1 MTTPRE
7 QKEMVL
13 KYDNRTEFADA
24 FCVKYKDTMPILKL
38 SGRIRSLWDCRAT
51 HADELAL
58 IHKQEEE
65 EKHMIMIPKRIIS
78 KHKAPTNALPDI
90 GEIQIRT
97 NNLLAEMVQL
107 QKEQIAIFK
116 ELKELK
122 K

>member
-13 KYDNRTEFADA
+13 KYDNRTDFANA
-24 FCVKYKDTMPILKL
+24 FGAKYSNTMTFNKL
-38 SGRIRSLWDCRAT
+38 AGRIRSLWDCRAT

-78 KHKAPTNALPDI
+78 KHKAPTDALPDI